1 VIGDWGLGIGENYSS
16 SFFFFLLFSSFFFI
30 LTPDSVTPDSVTP
43 VIESS
48 ANIHYITF

>member
-1 VIGDWGLGIGENYSS
+1 VKTI
-16 SFFFFLLFSSFFFI
+16 LLFSSFFFI
-30 LTPDSVTPDSVTP
+30 LTPDSVTPDSVTPDSVTP